1 MSTLFNR
8 LADILVLSLRPAQ
21 LMLCAA
27 AFGMAFS
34 ILGIHVLHHA
44 QYLPFISN
52 WIIVALFGGYGSA
65 SAYCSFVTKRS
76 KHDEL
81 LRKLSA
87 SVGIGLW
94 SIAFAVEMLTHD
106 ADSMVVHVMPICA
119 EAWALAQIASKVR
132 EQDRRA
138 L

>member
-1 MSTLFNR
+1 MSTFINR

-21 LMLCAA
+21 LMLSAA
-27 AFGMAFS
+27 AFGMAAS
-34 ILGIHVLHHA
+34 ILVAHVLHSA
-44 QYLPFISN
+44 QYLPFLN
-52 WIIVALFGGYGSA
+52 TWIIVVLFASYSGT
-65 SAYCSFVTKRS
+65 SAYCSFVTARG
-76 KHDEL
+76 KHEEWI
-81 LRKLSA
+81 RKVSSGL
-87 SVGIGLW
+87 GILLW

-106 ADSMVVHVMPICA
+106 ADSMIVHVMPICA